1 MSDVGIYKEENQLSR
16 LTRMPGGRSVGDA
29 LRAAQRRI
37 EAVRERLSGHVAR
50 TCVQLR
56 ELAMDGR
63 AGDRTA
69 EENLYAAANH
79 IFALAGVF
87 GMTALSQAAF
97 SLCDLMTADEE
108 AGVDWVAVDVH
119 VNAIGL
125 LVGLKGEADAR
136 KLVAGLRAI
145 SARPNRA

>member
-1 MSDVGIYKEENQLSR
+1 MIC
-16 LTRMPGGRSVGDA
+16 
-29 LRAAQRRI
+29 RRTF
-37 EAVRERLSGHVAR
+37 AKG
-50 TCVQLR
+50 
-56 ELAMDGR
+56 
-63 AGDRTA
+63 
-69 EENLYAAANH
+69 AANH

-125 LVGLKGEADAR
+125 LVGLKGEADAA